1 MKKKRLIALI
11 LCLCM
16 VFSSALSVS
25 AAEIS
30 GTDADTEVTQ
40 EVEKT
45 GDDKQ
50 SEDVTEEDKT
60 EPVAEP
66 TTPDV
71 AAEPAAQG
79 ADEIDAS
86 VWKVE
91 DFTYTYYEKRLYGCD
106 YSRDFTIKGSAIAG
120 FSESGLAKL
129 EKNKDLVLPATD
141 DEGDAVVGVAPS
153 AFAKKGTYIC
163 TISYRN
169 DGGL

>member
-30 GTDADTEVTQ
+30 GTDADAEVTQ
-40 EVEKT
+40 EVEET

-50 SEDVTEEDKT
+50 SEDVTEEDKM

-66 TTPDV
+66 GTVD
-71 AAEPAAQG
+71 AAEEPAAQG

-91 DFTYTYYEKRLYGCD
+91 DFTYTSYEKRLYGCD
-106 YSRDFTIKGSAIAG
+106 YSRDFTIK
-120 FSESGLAKL
+120 
-129 EKNKDLVLPATD
+129 DLQSQDFQNQVLP
-141 DEGDAVVGVAPS
+141 S
-153 AFAKKGTYIC
+153 
-163 TISYRN
+163 
-169 DGGL
+169 

>member
-30 GTDADTEVTQ
+30 GTDAEVTQ
-40 EVEKT
+40 EVEET

-50 SEDVTEEDKT
+50 SEDVTEEDKM

-66 TTPDV
+66 GTVD
-71 AAEPAAQG
+71 AAEEPAAQG

-91 DFTYTYYEKRLYGCD
+91 DFTYT
-106 YSRDFTIKGSAIAG
+106 
-120 FSESGLAKL
+120 
-129 EKNKDLVLPATD
+129 
-141 DEGDAVVGVAPS
+141 
-153 AFAKKGTYIC
+153 
-163 TISYRN
+163 SY
-169 DGGL
+169 